1 MNRPFYAIISRFY
14 LLLFVLLSVEE
25 KSRLIKQSSLFLDK
39 VKNPKTM
46 DLINNYSK
54 PAGGVKTMDDAQR
67 LSYAMMNNLQSSD
80 EGRW

>member
-1 MNRPFYAIISRFY
+1 MR
-14 LLLFVLLSVEE
+14 LLVVSTYFCLFLKSVEE
-25 KSRLIKQSSLFLDK
+25 KSKLIKQSSLFLDK

>member
-1 MNRPFYAIISRFY
+1 
-14 LLLFVLLSVEE
+14 
-25 KSRLIKQSSLFLDK
+25 
-39 VKNPKTM
+39 M

-80 EGRW
+80 EGRWEFWKDVTYSEKDIPTTFMSEFVGTRDIPIDNCSFIVNILILRW